1 MKSTLSLRLAVM
13 VGLAAGLAGWVFSQT
28 PAPPAEAQKGAPK
41 GFEPDPNAR
50 PNAVEHIKV
59 HGKSLEGNLLGDSPD
74 RDVFV
79 YLPPSYQTSRN
90 RRYPVVY
97 VLHGYGLNAER
108 YVAAFGIPVRV
119 DQDIAAGTA
128 KEMILVNPD
137 AFNKYNGSMYSS
149 SPTNGDWETFITQDL
164 VAYID
169 SHYRTIAT
177 RESRGL
183 AGHSMGGYGTWR
195 LAMKYPEVYSS
206 IYAMSSCCLMNNP
219 QPPGAGRGAP
229 DAAKQAPAN
238 AEKAADKA
246 GDKGGKGGAK
256 GGRGGGFGNVQFAE
270 AAAWSSNPKKPPLF
284 FDLPNEDGKFRPE
297 IAAKWVANSPL
308 AMVDQYLG
316 SLKKFKAIAMDVGLQ
331 DGLAG
336 SNRELDAIL
345 TQFDVSH
352 TFETYEGDHTNHV
365 KDRFEQKVL
374 PFFSTNLSFGAAKT
388 KH

>member
-1 MKSTLSLRLAVM
+1 M
-13 VGLAAGLAGWVFSQT
+13 
-28 PAPPAEAQKGAPK
+28 
-41 GFEPDPNAR
+41 
-50 PNAVEHIKV
+50 EHIKV

-97 VLHGYGLNAER
+97 MLHGYGLNAER
-108 YVAAFGIPVRV
+108 WVPFIGMPTLA
-119 DQDIAAGTA
+119 DKDIAAGTA
-128 KEMILVNPD
+128 KEMILVSPD

-149 SPTNGDWETFITQDL
+149 SPTNGDWETFITQEL
-164 VAYID
+164 VAYVD
-169 SHYRTIAT
+169 AHYRTLAT

-183 AGHSMGGYGTWR
+183 MGHSMGGYGTWR
-195 LAMKYPEVYSS
+195 LAMKYPEVYGS

-219 QPPGAGRGAP
+219 QPPGAGRGGAAPDANKQAAAKQAP
-229 DAAKQAPAN
+229 DAAKG
-238 AEKAADKA
+238 
-246 GDKGGKGGAK
+246 GDKGGKGAAK
-256 GGRGGGFGNVQFAE
+256 GGRGGGFGNVQYAE

-284 FDLPNEDGKFRPE
+284 FDLPTEDGKFRPE

-316 SLKKFKAIAMDVGLQ
+316 NLKTFKAIAMDVGLQ

-336 SNRELDAIL
+336 SNQQLDATL
-345 TQFDVSH
+345 TQFDIPH

-365 KDRFEQKVL
+365 KDRFEQKVM
-374 PFFSTNLSFGAAKT
+374 PFFSTNLSFATVKAQAKVQP